1 MQLLVYVYPRIT
13 AHLMSRLPFWV
24 VAYISLRGSCD
35 KFYCLVRFATV
46 NDAKSTI
53 GASTPRRTLR
63 TLETKFH
70 TKRAV
75 IRIVPISASNA
86 AFLSVMV
93 GV

>member
-1 MQLLVYVYPRIT
+1 M
-13 AHLMSRLPFWV
+13 
-24 VAYISLRGSCD
+24 
-35 KFYCLVRFATV
+35 

-70 TKRAV
+70 TKRTV
-75 IRIVPISASNA
+75 INIVPTKASNA